1 MRLILRPLFP
11 LFKLSSVFLFL
22 GWCSVLPAFSQYSII
37 SGIVKDSVSSEVLP
51 GASIMLEPADEGTTS
66 SGSGTFIFTHLDA
79 GNYLLTVSFIGYQGK
94 NIPVRL
100 TNTDSVFVE
109 LLLQAEEIESEE
121 VVITAT
127 RTVRHIDDVPVRIEA
142 IPQEEV
148 EEKLLMT
155 PSNVAMLLNEST
167 GMRVQTTSAVSS
179 TANLRIQGL
188 SGRYT
193 QILSDGI
200 PNLGGLSSGF
210 GITQLVP
217 LNLRQVEVI
226 KGASSTLYGAN
237 AISGTVNFITK
248 DPQEHPE
255 FSALLNA
262 TTQEGYDGAAF
273 FSSRF
278 NSLGITLMGSR
289 NTQKLFDVDND
300 SFGDVAEFERFSFTP
315 KIIYTFSDDAEAR
328 FQFGLLSEERTGGT
342 IHTVPSPASS
352 LPVYREEI
360 KTNKFDL
367 STQFSWTIDDNN
379 AFVFKLART
388 YYRRNG
394 LYGGSSF
401 IGDQEVYFA
410 DIQQEHRF
418 HNHSFLGGATYVND
432 FFSDRTPRSS
442 ASQSYRYTNAGF
454 FAQDEITLN
463 QHWSALVSGRVDFH
477 NRFGNFFTPK
487 ASIMYRPAHSVTIR
501 AGGGTG
507 FKAPSIFVEEAEE
520 VGFNKIHLADNVEP
534 EQAYSA
540 SCDVNWR
547 TMFGGT
553 GVTVNIAFYL
563 TSLDHALIADED
575 SLQQNAIFLRNATGT
590 TLARGGEIS
599 TKLTLWD
606 FKLSLGY
613 TYIYASQQDKFSEAE
628 VTLNPRHSLGAILF
642 WESEEQEMKVG
653 IENYWTGNQRLER
666 NPFRSQAPSYWI
678 TGLIAE
684 KGLGNLRLFIN
695 FENIFD
701 TRQTRFHPIAL
712 TMVPNQTIQRTPIY
726 APLEGRVINGGIRFV
741 L

>member
-1 MRLILRPLFP
+1 MICCYTV
-11 LFKLSSVFLFL
+11 KT
-22 GWCSVLPAFSQYSII
+22 FSQQCVITGVVRDYST
-37 SGIVKDSVSSEVLP
+37 SEALP
-51 GASIMLEPADEGTTS
+51 GASIILKGTDNGTTS
-66 SGSGTFIFTHLDA
+66 FQDGTFSLSGLECST
-79 GNYLLTVSFIGYQGK
+79 YLLKVSYIGYQETE
-94 NIPVRL
+94 IPVDVSKIRMIIQQ
-100 TNTDSVFVE
+100 VF
-109 LLLQAEEIESEE
+109 LIPDDIETEE

-167 GMRVQTTSAVSS
+167 GMRVQTTSSVSS

-237 AISGTVNFITK
+237 AISGTVNFISK

-255 FSALLNA
+255 FSALMNA
-262 TTQEGYDGAAF
+262 TTQEGFDGAAF
-273 FSSRF
+273 YSSRF

-315 KIIYTFSDDAEAR
+315 KIIYTFSDNVEAR
-328 FQFGLLSEERTGGT
+328 FQFGLLSEQRTGGT
-342 IHTVPSPASS
+342 IHTVPSSASS

-360 KTNKFDL
+360 NTNKFDL

-379 AFVFKLART
+379 AFIIKLAGT
-388 YYRRNG
+388 HYRRNA
-394 LYGGSSF
+394 LYDGSSF
-401 IGDQEVYFA
+401 IGDQKMYFA
-410 DIQQEHRF
+410 DIQQEHRV
-418 HNHSFLGGATYVND
+418 NRHSFLGGATYTNEV
-432 FFSDRTPRSS
+432 FSDRTPRMY
-442 ASQSYRYTNAGF
+442 APQSYRYTNAGF

-463 QHWSALVSGRVDFH
+463 QYWSALVSGRIDFH

-487 ASIMYRPAHSVTIR
+487 ASIMYRPTHTLTIR

-520 VGFNKIHLADNVEP
+520 VGFNNIHLADNAVAEK
-534 EQAYSA
+534 AYSA
-540 SCDVNWR
+540 SSDVNWR
-547 TMFGGT
+547 TMVGET
-553 GVTVNIAFYL
+553 GITINIAFYL
-563 TSLDHALIADED
+563 TSLNHALIADED
-575 SLQQNAIFLRNATGT
+575 SLQQNVIFLRNATGAT
-590 TLARGGEIS
+590 MARGGEIS
-599 TKLTLWD
+599 TKLSLSD

-613 TYIYASQQDKFSEAE
+613 TYIYASQTDKNSEAE
-628 VTLNPRHSLGAILF
+628 VALNPRHSFGAVMF
-642 WESEEQEMKVG
+642 WESEEEHMKVG
-653 IENYWTGNQRLER
+653 IENYWTGHQRLER
-666 NPFRSQAPSYWI
+666 NPFLNQSPSYWI
-678 TGLIAE
+678 TGIIAE

-701 TRQTRFHPIAL
+701 TRQTRFNPIVL
-712 TMVPNQTIQRTPIY
+712 TTMSNQSIQRIPIY